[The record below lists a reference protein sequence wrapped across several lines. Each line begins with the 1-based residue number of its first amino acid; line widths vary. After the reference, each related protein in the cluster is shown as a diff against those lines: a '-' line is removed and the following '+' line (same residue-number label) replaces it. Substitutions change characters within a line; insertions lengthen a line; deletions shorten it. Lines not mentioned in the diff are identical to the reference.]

1 MRWLATLLLAVV
13 CAVSFCAVSSRAPAQ
28 PTATRPAASASPEAV
43 AELRQTLDRARER
56 LEARDARGVLAHVS
70 ERYRSEGLTK
80 ADVGQHLVAMCSL
93 YEQIRARV
101 AIDQTRVV
109 DGVVWVYT
117 TGEVSGRLP
126 FVGWVTALSW
136 QKQPEVVRKEGTAW
150 RLFGFQN

>member
-1 MRWLATLLLAVV
+1 MRWLATFLLAVV
-13 CAVSFCAVSSRAPAQ
+13 GAVISSTAPAQ
-28 PTATRPAASASPEAV
+28 PTATRPAASASPETV
-43 AELRQTLDRARER
+43 AELRRTLDRARER

-80 ADVGQHLVAMCSL
+80 ADVGQHLIAMCGL